1 MKTILLAF
9 IVSFLFIVASPASAE
24 TTDRKMDFS
33 IVRKGDKIGSHI
45 INVHKNGATTKVNIT
60 TRSEVKVFGIRA
72 YHFEFDGE
80 ELWKDGKL
88 VAMQTK
94 TNDDGEK
101 HTVTVKK
108 KGSMLEVTA
117 DGAVSQ
123 VSTDTIP
130 SSWWN
135 SATAT
140 QDQLLDILTGQM
152 KKITVTK
159 TNSEEVLVDK
169 RSIKSDRYKVD
180 GELLREVWYA
190 KNGDLL
196 RQSLE
201 KKGSKVDYILK

>member
-1 MKTILLAF
+1 MKTILFAF
-9 IVSFLFIVASPASAE
+9 IVSFLFIVVSTAQAA

-45 INVHKNGATTKVNIT
+45 IHVHKEGATTKVNIT
-60 TRSEVKVFGIRA
+60 TRSEVKVLGIRA

-88 VAMQTK
+88 VSMHTT
-94 TNDDGEK
+94 TNDDGTK
-101 HTVTVKK
+101 HTVSIKK
-108 KGSMLEVTA
+108 KGKMLEVTA
-117 DGAVSQ
+117 DGMISQ
-123 VSTDTIP
+123 VSADTIP

-135 SATAT
+135 STT
-140 QDQLLDILTGQM
+140 TSQDQLLDVLTGQM

-169 RSIKSDRYKVD
+169 RSIKSDRYKID
-180 GELLREVWYA
+180 GELSREVWYA

-196 RQSLE
+196 RQTLE
-201 KKGSKVDYILK
+201 KKGSKVTYILK